1 MQILR
6 NGLFMLLTAAL
17 LIACSSSNSPEKVAQ
32 NYINAVLSN
41 DIDGLMNTLYIPA
54 DAPEEQE
61 TLMRGKLT
69 MLLAETSTRVISQGG
84 VKEVTYSKPEYNAD
98 KTRAT
103 MAATIHYKKD
113 NAPKKEETIVLVK
126 ADGDWK
132 VSL

>member
-6 NGLFMLLTAAL
+6 NGFFMLLTAAL

-32 NYINAVLSN
+32 DYINAVLSN
-41 DIDGLMNTLYIPA
+41 DIDSLMATLYIPA

-61 TLMRGKLT
+61 ALMRGKLT
-69 MLLAETSTRVISQGG
+69 MLLAETSSRVIRQGG
-84 VKEVTYSKPEYNAD
+84 VKEVTYSAPEYNAD

-103 MAATIHYKKD
+103 IAATIHYKKA
-113 NAPKKEETIVLVK
+113 NAEDKEETISLVK
-126 ADGDWK
+126 ANDQWK

>member
-17 LIACSSSNSPEKVAQ
+17 LIACSSSNSPEKVAKE
-32 NYINAVLSN
+32 YINAVLAN

-54 DAPEEQE
+54 DAHKDQE

-69 MLLAETSTRVISQGG
+69 MMLAEASTRVISQGG
-84 VKEVTYSKPEYNAD
+84 VKEVPYSTAEYNTE

-103 MAATIHYKKD
+103 MTATIHYKND
-113 NAPKKEETIVLVK
+113 NAPKKSEKIVLVDTK
-126 ADGDWK
+126 DGWK